1 MDWTPS
7 SIAVIGLIGLV
18 GGCLGGLLGL
28 GGSVFIIPAISLG
41 FGPNP
46 HLYQAAALIA
56 NVFVAL
62 AATHRHR
69 GRGTI
74 QSDILPTMAA
84 SAGLMALAG
93 VFVSNL
99 IEPRPLTALFG
110 CFLLYAAANEVYALV
125 RRRPDHEASERSP
138 RQAKAIGLL
147 AGCAGGF
154 ASGLL
159 GIGGG
164 AIMVPILR
172 KHGRLPLRQAVA
184 TSAAAMIAA
193 CVVGATSKNL
203 ALHELTDFDGA
214 QLTVGRSITLA
225 AILSPMALVG
235 GNLGAALVYRIPL
248 DATRGVLAC
257 LLAFAGVRML
267 SLGAKSLMSL
277 LGLD

>member
-28 GGSVFIIPAISLG
+28 GGSVFIIPALSLG

-46 HLYQAAALIA
+46 HLYQAAALTA
-56 NVFVAL
+56 NIFVAL

-74 QSDILPTMAA
+74 QRDILPAMAV
-84 SAGLMALAG
+84 SSGLMALVG
-93 VFVSNL
+93 VFISNL
-99 IEPRPLTALFG
+99 LEARPLTALFG
-110 CFLLYAAANEVYALV
+110 CFLCYAAANEIYSLV
-125 RRRPDHEASERSP
+125 RRRPDHEPSERSLE
-138 RQAKAIGLL
+138 RARTIGLI

-172 KHGRLPLRQAVA
+172 KYGRLPLRQAVA

-193 CVVGATSKNL
+193 CIVGATSKNI
-203 ALHELTDFDGA
+203 ALPALTDFDGA
-214 QLTVGRSITLA
+214 QLTVGLSVALA
-225 AILSPMALVG
+225 AVLSPMALAG
-235 GNLGAALVYRIPL
+235 GNLGAAMVYRLPL
-248 DATRGVLAC
+248 DVTRAVLAC
-257 LLAFAGVRML
+257 LLAVAGIRML
-267 SLGAKSLMSL
+267 LLGAQSLQSL
-277 LGLD
+277 FGIG